1 MQYLKLPPTP
11 CYCCR
16 VQLILCIIQSR
27 FFSGMVQYMLVFSTL
42 VEVVSER
49 HLVKSSYPSKYSNN
63 SSGKILSWIVCLPA
77 GCPGSV
83 CMFGIFLSTRK
94 VLSGKLVTVSMLVGR
109 SIFSKNM
116 NIAKLSPN
124 QSKFNSI

>member
-1 MQYLKLPPTP
+1 
-11 CYCCR
+11 
-16 VQLILCIIQSR
+16 
-27 FFSGMVQYMLVFSTL
+27 MLVFSTL

-109 SIFSKNM
+109 SIFNKNM
-116 NIAKLSPN
+116 NIEYLLSSTIKYGKQAKLSRATLEFQVKVCPKYGCAKVRLEKRYN
-124 QSKFNSI
+124 